1 MRAILTYH
9 SIDESGSVISISESV
24 FRNQIAWLARSDVRV
39 VSVDVLMKMPADA
52 NAVALTFDD
61 GFVNFGDIAAPLLAD
76 HGMPSTLFVVAD
88 AAGKTNRWPGRS
100 DRGVPELP
108 LLNWDALRRLREQR
122 VEIGAHTR
130 THVDLSRLTN
140 GQLTDEI
147 VGSADRI
154 AAEIGYVPSTFAY
167 PFGAVS
173 DAAVHLVAARFAWGC
188 TTDMRSVSANEAR
201 AMLPRLDMF
210 YLREPGQLERWGT
223 ARFHYHLRLRA
234 GARLVRRRLRA
245 LTGDS

>member
-9 SIDESGSVISISESV
+9 SIDESGSVISISEKV
-24 FRNQIAWLARSDVRV
+24 FRDQIAWLAHSDVRV
-39 VSVDVLMKMPADA
+39 ASLESLMRMRPDA

-76 HGMPSTLFVVAD
+76 YGFPSTLFVVAD
-88 AAGKTNRWPGRS
+88 AAGRTNRWSGRS

-108 LLNWDALRRLREQR
+108 LLNWQSLGRLREQG
-122 VEIGAHTR
+122 VDLGAHTR
-130 THVDLSRLTN
+130 THPDLSRLT
-140 GQLTDEI
+140 GDRLCDEI

-154 AAEIGYVPSTFAY
+154 RGEVGHVPTAFAY

-173 DAAVHLVAARFAWGC
+173 DAAVALVAARFTWGC
-188 TTDMRSVSANEAR
+188 TTEMRSVSASEAR
-201 AMLPRLDMF
+201 ALLPRIDMF
-210 YLREPGQLERWGT
+210 YLREAGQLERWGT
-223 ARFHYHLRLRA
+223 ARFRYHLKLRA

>member
-39 VSVDVLMKMPADA
+39 VSVDVLMNMPSDS

-61 GFVNFGDIAAPLLAD
+61 GFVSFGDVAAPLLAD
-76 HGMPSTLFVVAD
+76 HGMPSTLFVVSD
-88 AAGKTNRWPGRS
+88 AVGKTNRWPGRS
-100 DRGVPELP
+100 ERGIPELP
-108 LLNWDALRRLREQR
+108 LLNWDTLGRLRDQR
-122 VEIGAHTR
+122 VQIGAHTR
-130 THVDLSRLTN
+130 SHVDVSRLTQS
-140 GQLTDEI
+140 QLFDEV
-147 VGSADRI
+147 VGGADRI
-154 AAEIGYVPSTFAY
+154 RAEIGYAPSTFAY
-167 PFGAVS
+167 PYGSVS
-173 DAAVHLVAARFAWGC
+173 NAAVRLVETRFAWGC

-201 AMLPRLDMF
+201 ALLPRLDMF
-210 YLREPGQLERWGT
+210 YLRDQGQLERWGT

-234 GARLVRRRLRA
+234 GARLLRRRLRA